1 MPDNSGPYYP
11 DKKKGIPMF
20 SIDDLK
26 KQNQEISQL
35 CDVLCILME
44 QPSLHKNPFVTEL
57 MKRFKEKVWV
67 HLVFEDNTIYA
78 ALLDTEDEHVKQ
90 TAKAFHDSAKEIKH
104 RFSGFVRHWCSMP
117 ESNQEREILK
127 KESSEIFALIRD
139 RINYENEHIFPLV
152 DKHNSI

>member
-1 MPDNSGPYYP
+1 MYSLDE
-11 DKKKGIPMF
+11 
-20 SIDDLK
+20 LK

-35 CDVLCILME
+35 CDVLSVLME
-44 QPSLHKNPFVTEL
+44 QQSLHNNPFVTEL

-78 ALLDTEDEHVKQ
+78 ALLHTGDEKVSN

-117 ESNQEREILK
+117 ESADERETLS
-127 KESSEIFALIRD
+127 KESGEIFELIRG
-139 RINYENEHIFPLV
+139 RISYENEQIFPLV
-152 DKHNSI
+152 EEQ